1 MSDAIV
7 VLKKYS
13 NRRLYDTGRSIYVTL
28 AQVAEMVRSGREVKV
43 VDAKTEEDVIQWV
56 KTMDKAGIEKMI
68 VLTQATGPEFD
79 QIAAKYRKYLDRF
92 QLWCGLNFT
101 GYDQPGFGPAAVAEL
116 ERCYRAGARGAG
128 EISDKGLGV
137 INQASKA
144 PDMHLDNPRLD
155 PLYEKCAD
163 LHMPINLHVG
173 EPIWFYLPM
182 DEKNDGL
189 MNAYHWR
196 LDDKPNLLP
205 HAEMIKVLEVIP
217 T

>member
-1 MSDAIV
+1 MNV
-7 VLKKYS
+7 
-13 NRRLYDTGRSIYVTL
+13 RTTTMRTSILFAALWVFALDIAAPSSL
-28 AQVAEMVRSGREVKV
+28 AVERASWKAGL
-43 VDAKTEEDVIQWV
+43 AKTRI
-56 KTMDKAGIEKMI
+56 TPDKPLWMGGFGARTSVSQGTLQE
-68 VLTQATGPEFD
+68 LY
-79 QIAAKYRKYLDRF
+79 AKALALD
-92 QLWCGLNFT
+92 G
-101 GYDQPGFGPAAVAEL
+101 GSHGPAAVAEL